1 MIISVL
7 ALSSIHH
14 SPMLM
19 LTCCAG
25 LFGAAA
31 YCQNIIL
38 GSAGEISS
46 LAAVRDEE
54 DH

>member
-1 MIISVL
+1 MIVSVL
-7 ALSSIHH
+7 TLSSIHH

-31 YCQNIIL
+31 WCQNSL
-38 GSAGEISS
+38 SS
-46 LAAVRDEE
+46 VGDMRIVAPDDA
-54 DH
+54 

>member
-1 MIISVL
+1 MIVSVV
-7 ALSSIHH
+7 ALSIIHH

-31 YCQNIIL
+31 YCQN
-38 GSAGEISS
+38 AMHTVGEIII
-46 LAAVRDEE
+46 RDEE
-54 DH
+54 DEQ

>member
-31 YCQNIIL
+31 YLQMAGMT
-38 GSAGEISS
+38 GSGEINV
-46 LAAVRDEE
+46 LATGGD
-54 DH
+54 DDN

>member
-1 MIISVL
+1 MIISVA
-7 ALSSIHH
+7 ALSLIHH

-31 YCQNIIL
+31 YAQNIML
-38 GSAGEISS
+38 SAGEIRI
-46 LAAVRDEE
+46 LAERDEE
-54 DH
+54 DST